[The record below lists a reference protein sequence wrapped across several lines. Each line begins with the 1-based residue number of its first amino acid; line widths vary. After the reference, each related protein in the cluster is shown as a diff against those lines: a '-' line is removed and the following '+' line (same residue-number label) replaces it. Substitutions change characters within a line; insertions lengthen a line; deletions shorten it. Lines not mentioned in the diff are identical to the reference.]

1 MQDAVASGSGAW
13 VQPGDLHLPWQYP
26 IEPMEGSRSIVPDR
40 RQDSVISQRERETA
54 GAQPISFRV
63 QFRLGAVAGPERPLS
78 RSQPRTDQSCP
89 SLVRQNAMYP
99 HPATLGRDPGTE
111 RRPHVTSEADG
122 DPNLD
127 RAIIRHIRRVLDGV
141 RGNKL
146 QAARLLGI
154 SRSTLYRLLSGDG
167 GGAEDKARE

>member
-1 MQDAVASGSGAW
+1 LSESCQAKRYVSTPRDAG
-13 VQPGDLHLPWQYP
+13 
-26 IEPMEGSRSIVPDR
+26 
-40 RQDSVISQRERETA
+40 T
-54 GAQPISFRV
+54 
-63 QFRLGAVAGPERPLS
+63 RP
-78 RSQPRTDQSCP
+78 R
-89 SLVRQNAMYP
+89 N
-99 HPATLGRDPGTE
+99 GTP
-111 RRPHVTSEADG
+111 PHVTSEADG

>member
-1 MQDAVASGSGAW
+1 
-13 VQPGDLHLPWQYP
+13 
-26 IEPMEGSRSIVPDR
+26 
-40 RQDSVISQRERETA
+40 
-54 GAQPISFRV
+54 
-63 QFRLGAVAGPERPLS
+63 
-78 RSQPRTDQSCP
+78 
-89 SLVRQNAMYP
+89 MYP